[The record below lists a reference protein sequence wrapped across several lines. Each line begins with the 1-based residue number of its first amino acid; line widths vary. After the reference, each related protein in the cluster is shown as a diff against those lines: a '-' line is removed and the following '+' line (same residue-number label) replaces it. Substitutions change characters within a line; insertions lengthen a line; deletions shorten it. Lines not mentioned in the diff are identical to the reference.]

1 VTELAQPQYKLIE
14 TRRLFTGKLNVR
26 RAAGDVTELTKS
38 IESQGLLEPLVVRP
52 SKGKYEVVVGLR
64 RFTASKA
71 AGLRQVPVIIREM
84 NDEEAIASSLIENIQ
99 RQDIDAE
106 EEYDAL
112 MALQRLNPKLYGK
125 DEQLA
130 KVVGKS
136 RQHIGDVI
144 TAVKT
149 LRAIRKETKTKVQVK
164 YQPEESER
172 QRGES
177 IPLSLATLVHSAEQ
191 SPTVQELPESRRT
204 KALGELAR
212 TIAPLPKPAA
222 TKVRDAFIR
231 HPDAPIEKLKEE
243 VLAEPE
249 GQHLHIYIRPRVAI
263 ALEKVA
269 KERDLT
275 MEEMAPIAIEEYLRQ
290 AGYLR
295 A

>member
-1 VTELAQPQYKLIE
+1 MAQPQYRLVEIRKL
-14 TRRLFTGKLNVR
+14 FAGKTNVR

-38 IESQGLLEPLVVRP
+38 IESKGLLEPLVVRP

-71 AGLRQVPVIIREM
+71 AGLRQIPAIIREM
-84 NDEEAIASSLIENIQ
+84 NDDEAIAASLIENIQ
-99 RQDIDAE
+99 RQDIEAE

-112 MALQRLNPKLYGK
+112 MAMKRLNPKLYGK

-136 RQHIGDVI
+136 KQHVSDVI
-144 TAVKT
+144 TAVQT
-149 LRAIRKETKTKVQVK
+149 VRAIRKQTKTKIQVR
-164 YQPEESER
+164 YQPEQAER
-172 QRGES
+172 RKGES
-177 IPLSLATLVHSAEQ
+177 MPLVHATLVHSAEQ
-191 SPTVQELPESRRT
+191 SATVQELPEGRRE
-204 KALGELAR
+204 KALGDLAR

-222 TKVRDAFIR
+222 TKVRDAFVR
-231 HPDAPIEKLKEE
+231 HPEMPVEKLKEE

-249 GQHLHIYIRPRVAI
+249 GQHLHIYIKPKVAI

-275 MEEMAPIAIEEYLRQ
+275 MEEMAPIAIEEFLKQ
-290 AGYLR
+290 AGHMR